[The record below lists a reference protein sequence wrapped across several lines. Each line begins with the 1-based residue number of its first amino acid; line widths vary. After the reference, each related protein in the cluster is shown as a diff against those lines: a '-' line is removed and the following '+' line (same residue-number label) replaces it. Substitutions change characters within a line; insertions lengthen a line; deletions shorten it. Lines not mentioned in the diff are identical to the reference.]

1 MITIKEKNRRSRG
14 EEGRGG
20 DGDENQCVV
29 ARSPD
34 FSVFF
39 FLFPFFLGGSFFIF
53 LFPCFFLFEEAEC
66 LQVARN
72 GEDCKEEGG
81 KKVRNRGD
89 KKEQEGS
96 RRIREKQQGIKAV
109 YVRLQDV
116 SLTLH
121 RIRKNL
127 SGIWNV
133 TLNYRFSICT
143 LEIFV
148 LRIDIIR
155 HS

>member
-39 FLFPFFLGGSFFIF
+39 FLFPFFWGEVFLSFFF
-53 LFPCFFLFEEAEC
+53 RVFSCLKRQS

-148 LRIDIIR
+148 LPIDIIR